1 MEITPSNQVWALL
14 DITYMPA
21 ARGFVYLAVVLGAFQ
36 R

>member
-21 ARGFVYLAVVLGAFQ
+21 AHLAVVLGAFQ